1 MRFLHSLTPALA
13 LLCAGA
19 AQAASSWGFDDA
31 TVSIL
36 RKPEAVKETLSSK
49 GLLKTPITLGA
60 KESIKIALTTK
71 ENGKAKRPHQ
81 AFLIL
86 RDTATGLE
94 APFPLNVK
102 ENGKGTVEIAQK
114 DLPIQHSITPEHLGA
129 YIVIGSFGSSAAV
142 ESPLFNLKIDRNPD
156 DLRPLSYEAPLRY
169 GKLNEQTHH
178 YRKHDTSPNILLS
191 LIGLGLVVAT
201 YPALLA
207 AWGYFGANLN
217 HAQQALSKAPDIPF
231 TNLIF
236 VRDPPWAKVGDV
248 GRLTLVAHYDS
259 LYKPDG
265 FIGAIDS
272 AAPCAMLMQT
282 ALGIEEAL
290 AKKWKAMQDSG
301 DAGMGLEEEVGV
313 QILLLDGEEA
323 WVRWTAEDSLYGSR

>member
-1 MRFLHSLTPALA
+1 MRFLQSLTPALA

-31 TVSIL
+31 TVSVL

-60 KESIKIALTTK
+60 KESIKISLTTK

-94 APFPLNVK
+94 APFPLTVK
-102 ENGKGTVEIAQK
+102 ESGKGSVEIAQK
-114 DLPIQHSITPEHLGA
+114 DLPIQHSITPEHLTA
-129 YIVIGSFGSSAAV
+129 YIVIGSFGSSAAI
-142 ESPLFNLKIDRNPD
+142 ESPLFNVEIDRNPD

-207 AWGYFGANLN
+207 AWAYFGANLN
-217 HAQQALSKAPDIPF
+217 HVQQALNKAPIAHTTFFGSIVAMEGVFVAYHVGWKLLHILPIVGVVG
-231 TNLIF
+231 TVIF
-236 VRDPPWAKVGDV
+236 LSGVKALSEVQGR
-248 GRLTLVAHYDS
+248 RLT
-259 LYKPDG
+259 
-265 FIGAIDS
+265 
-272 AAPCAMLMQT
+272 
-282 ALGIEEAL
+282 
-290 AKKWKAMQDSG
+290 
-301 DAGMGLEEEVGV
+301 GLR
-313 QILLLDGEEA
+313 Q
-323 WVRWTAEDSLYGSR
+323 

>member
-1 MRFLHSLTPALA
+1 MRFLHSLIPALA

-217 HAQQALSKAPDIPF
+217 HAQQALSKAP
-231 TNLIF
+231 
-236 VRDPPWAKVGDV
+236 
-248 GRLTLVAHYDS
+248 VAHATFFGSIIAMEGVFVAYH
-259 LYKPDG
+259 
-265 FIGAIDS
+265 IG
-272 AAPCAMLMQT
+272 
-282 ALGIEEAL
+282 
-290 AKKWKAMQDSG
+290 WK
-301 DAGMGLEEEVGV
+301 LLHILPIVGV
-313 QILLLDGEEA
+313 VGTVTFLSGVKALSEVQGRRLAGL
-323 WVRWTAEDSLYGSR
+323 RQ